1 MMGLPGML
9 YNVHYPGGVVDE
21 NVTLFGGLKQVGE
34 GIVRPTG
41 RWVVTELHLPED
53 GGVAFEL
60 FVTREVH
67 T

>member
-1 MMGLPGML
+1 MRPGAPDGFT
-9 YNVHYPGGVVDE
+9 YP
-21 NVTLFGGLKQVGE
+21 TGLKQVGE